1 MSDPISPLRGPSAR
15 PLILT
20 DDKGGRIESPPTP
33 TQPGIAGPLGR
44 DRVITALPLG
54 GGPVQLAPARLL
66 HDGDFGYVV
75 DLSGNVI
82 GENAAVWVQRM
93 LTATVAG
100 DTRRL

>member
-1 MSDPISPLRGPSAR
+1 MTLSPLRPPSQR
-15 PLILT
+15 PTLIT
-20 DDKGGRIESPPTP
+20 NEKGGRIGPNG
-33 TQPGIAGPLGR
+33 TQVGFAGPLGR